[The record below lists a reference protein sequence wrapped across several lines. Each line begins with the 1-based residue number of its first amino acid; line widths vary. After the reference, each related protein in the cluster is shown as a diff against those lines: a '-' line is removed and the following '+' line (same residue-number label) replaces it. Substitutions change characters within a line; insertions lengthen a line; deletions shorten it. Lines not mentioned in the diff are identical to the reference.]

1 MAVKATATITLVR
14 VLDGADGKRTYF
26 AYADSADGTEN
37 FSFDPGTRKYMGM
50 FSGEDRDALQEAVDA
65 PIVEGDG
72 RNLLK
77 GLKGSP
83 ATDYL
88 EYKKLDN
95 STKFYIQ
102 FNTGTNVPIIRG
114 VDLTF
119 SFDFMEIIPNDNYNM
134 AFGGGNSSNSY
145 LSDLIYNS
153 PIGKHVERT
162 RLSKLL
168 NYPDNSRWQNRPYF
182 GYRLRIEG
190 KPYHCWFGKCKLE
203 LGSTATPW
211 TPAPEDTLAE
221 LDEKLNTPSSYQWSL
236 IKGTDGKDGIDGI
249 DGTDGKDGTDGQSVS
264 EVTTQY
270 YLSTSKTSVTGGS
283 WDSELPAWKKNTY
296 IWTRLKIDYINPT
309 KTEYTTE
316 VLDTVNNAL
325 NEVYNS
331 GTILPSQKPQLLI
344 KLAEIVE
351 EYKVLD
357 TEDNKK
363 LDEWTAY
370 QSAYTSLSSTLTV
383 LTNDMSATSE
393 LDPANFKMLNET
405 YATAYNNLS
414 KAIESALKSDIG
426 ILQERVSTA
435 ETKIKD
441 DAIINLVTQ
450 TELYKKSILNFYD
463 GSDPE
468 PFWINEDNIIGAA
481 SDSATFFIPIP
492 SAGEY
497 VIDGLQTDL
506 LRTGYITGKKATA
519 EVLVLEPDRETILP
533 RTISVLSDVT
543 YIVVQVGALSA
554 DDAAKEL
561 TITSV
566 DDSISKEQTL
576 LERISTL
583 EQRIEGFVASISST
597 NEKLTDFKND
607 EKLKK
612 IVNYLAFL
620 IDEND
625 IDGDGDRE
633 EAYVELG
640 RMIGNENDSM
650 LLRQWRDRIEF
661 DYGGVKSYWTAD
673 EIKVGQT
680 TTETNAIGRYE
691 FKTPSKTVLEAW
703 YHEV

>member
-1 MAVKATATITLVR
+1 MKIKGE
-14 VLDGADGKRTYF
+14 DGADGK
-26 AYADSADGTEN
+26 
-37 FSFDPGTRKYMGM
+37 
-50 FSGEDRDALQEAVDA
+50 
-65 PIVEGDG
+65 
-72 RNLLK
+72 
-77 GLKGSP
+77 
-83 ATDYL
+83 
-88 EYKKLDN
+88 
-95 STKFYIQ
+95 
-102 FNTGTNVPIIRG
+102 
-114 VDLTF
+114 
-119 SFDFMEIIPNDNYNM
+119 
-134 AFGGGNSSNSY
+134 
-145 LSDLIYNS
+145 
-153 PIGKHVERT
+153 
-162 RLSKLL
+162 
-168 NYPDNSRWQNRPYF
+168 
-182 GYRLRIEG
+182 
-190 KPYHCWFGKCKLE
+190 
-203 LGSTATPW
+203 
-211 TPAPEDTLAE
+211 
-221 LDEKLNTPSSYQWSL
+221 
-236 IKGTDGKDGIDGI
+236 
-249 DGTDGKDGTDGQSVS
+249 DGKDGTDGQSVS
-264 EVTTQY
+264 KVTTQY

-309 KTEYTTE
+309 KTEYTTA

-325 NEVYNS
+325 NEVYDS
-331 GTILPSQKPQLLI
+331 GVILPSQKPQLLI

-370 QSAYTSLSSTLTV
+370 QSAYNSLSSTLSV

-405 YATAYNNLS
+405 YAITYRNLLQ
-414 KAIESALKSDIG
+414 AIETALKSDLG

-435 ETKIKD
+435 EEKITD

-463 GSDPE
+463 GSSPE

-481 SDSATFFIPIP
+481 SDSTTFFIPIS
-492 SAGEY
+492 SAGDY
-497 VIDGLQTDL
+497 VIDGLQTSL

-519 EVLVLEPDRETILP
+519 GVPVLEPDRETILP

-543 YIVVQVGALSA
+543 YIVVQTNALQA

-561 TITSV
+561 TVTNANDSTST
-566 DDSISKEQTL
+566 EQTL
-576 LERISTL
+576 LQRISTL

-597 NEKLTDFKND
+597 NEKLTNLKND

-612 IVNYLAFL
+612 IVNYLVFL
-620 IDEND
+620 IDEDD
-625 IDGDGDRE
+625 IDSDGDRE

-673 EIKVGQT
+673 KIKVGQT
-680 TTETNAIGRYE
+680 DTEANLIGRYE